1 MDLLVPDGNSIT
13 ANNDNGTHTDVDNGQ
28 DDQVDNHGFNEQ
40 NDQHKQGIYNRDD
53 WGDSDDNILEEEDL
67 ESSLCHPQIFQL
79 KVQVSLKIHN
89 DMKDEVESKKKKGF
103 TSFTENGRRSL
114 QGRFS
119 SLGTKWV
126 LESGTIVEDV
136 LYEAGEKLL
145 VYHPIHSFMIDLQ
158 DTYTQKLFSIQDW
171 DEIKNDIPRTTP
183 YADST
188 KDYLDSFSNVKTT
201 ERLRAM
207 LKTRPD
213 DVEMELAYICLS
225 KW

>member
-1 MDLLVPDGNSIT
+1 GNSNT
-13 ANNDNGTHTDVDNGQ
+13 ANNN
-28 DDQVDNHGFNEQ
+28 
-40 NDQHKQGIYNRDD
+40 NDPV
-53 WGDSDDNILEEEDL
+53 DNILEEEDL
-67 ESSLCHPQIFQL
+67 ESVYQITSS
-79 KVQVSLKIHN
+79 QVLPSRSTDKPCRGTSSRDLTIDDLTLPSSDLPVEGSGQSKGKRKQTHN

-126 LESGTIVEDV
+126 LESGTIVEDA

-188 KDYLDSFSNVKTT
+188 KAYLDTFTNVKTT

-207 LKTRPD
+207 LKTHPD
-213 DVEMELAYICLS
+213 DVEMELDYICLS